1 MSPAESSLLRAVLT
15 DPDADEPR
23 LAYADHLA
31 ESSRTSD
38 HARAEFIRVQIEL
51 ARLPDNDPRWPT
63 LVGHEHELLCRYRTA
78 WEKPLRARFRPPLAS
93 PGRWLRS
100 HLFGSGGRWGFR
112 RGFVEHILA
121 AAPTFL
127 AEDAAVMAYAPIRR
141 LVLAHASDLVRVLAA
156 DKRLDNLKS
165 LHLVGDMELDED
177 LNILAAEARL
187 AGMRILEFRLPRLWP
202 DVDDLFETLRTGGTG
217 SHGSGPEGHT
227 AWSIADEEARGRLVE
242 LASSPR
248 AALLTEDPAHEGE
261 LLALNEWAFLGDAL
275 STAGAWAVAKG
286 HQDLEDEDSLCRRLV
301 LLRDG
306 RGEELRC
313 SRYCHGEVH

>member
-1 MSPAESSLLRAVLT
+1 MSPAESSLLRAVLA
-15 DPDADEPR
+15 DPDADQPR

-38 HARAEFIRVQIEL
+38 QARAEFIRVQIEL
-51 ARLPDNDPRWPT
+51 ARLPDNDARWPT
-63 LVGHEHELLCRYRTA
+63 LVGREHELLGRYRTS
-78 WEKPLRARFRPPLAS
+78 WERPLRARFKPPLAS

-127 AEDAAVMAYAPIRR
+127 AEDAAVMACAPIRR
-141 LVLAHASDLVRVLAA
+141 LVLAHASELVRTLAA
-156 DKRLDNLKS
+156 DRRLDALRS

-177 LNILAAEARL
+177 LNILTAEARL

-202 DVDDLFETLRTGGTG
+202 DVEDLFETLRTG
-217 SHGSGPEGHT
+217 SDSRVPGPEGHT
-227 AWSIADEEARGRLVE
+227 AWSIADDDARGRLVE

-261 LLALNEWAFLGDAL
+261 LLALNEWAYLGDAL
-275 STAGAWAVAKG
+275 SAAGAWAVAKG
-286 HQDLEDEDSLCRRLV
+286 HQDLEDEDGLCRRLV

-306 RGEELRC
+306 RGDELRT
-313 SRYCHGEVH
+313 SRYCHGEVR